1 MNMQPSFNAAS
12 QTSTSMRDGESQL
25 LTTFLDGDRSE
36 AMAPGSGDGE
46 EGGAQALLSSHTS
59 PVFTDTLHEL
69 ANAVTAVLVN
79 AQVLEW
85 KLPPYSR
92 LKRPAR
98 EIERHAQRGSAL
110 LKRLLHQFEATEETS
125 LQLHRQVPT
134 LHGRMLGN
142 RAAVTGPGPDT
153 TAEEAAKLPPPA
165 PWPPAPGSGSA
176 FESGL
181 TSLCD
186 PCTSAFFPK
195 EE

>member
-1 MNMQPSFNAAS
+1 MVSDFGRSRMNMQPSFNAAS

-110 LKRLLHQFEATEETS
+110 LKRLLRQFEAIGESGSES
-125 LQLHRQVPT
+125 GWQVPSG
-134 LHGRMLGN
+134 HGTRFGN
-142 RAAVTGPGPDT
+142 MAAV
-153 TAEEAAKLPPPA
+153 
-165 PWPPAPGSGSA
+165 
-176 FESGL
+176 
-181 TSLCD
+181 
-186 PCTSAFFPK
+186 
-195 EE
+195 